1 MSVHRDD
8 ILAFVNDFVDDDCAD
23 NSSGV
28 DVLVDFCSRLREF
41 LDEHDATDWEFRVM
55 VVRFVGPFLRA
66 THLSSQVKE
75 DIRRKCPDALGADI
89 LRTH

>member
-8 ILAFVNDFVDDDCAD
+8 ILAFVNDFADDDHPD

-28 DVLVDFCSRLREF
+28 DVLVDFCGRLREF
-41 LDEHDATDWEFRVM
+41 LNEHDATDYEFRVL
-55 VVRFVGPFLRA
+55 VVLFLNPFLRA
-66 THLSSQVKE
+66 TDLSSQVKE
-75 DIRRKCPDALGADI
+75 EIRRKCSDALGADI